1 MTARKPAHLTDLGWR
16 ELKVARLELPRFEY
30 RWACSCGRIGD
41 WKPRARS
48 ARNGGARHVAAM
60 EKK

>member
-1 MTARKPAHLTDLGWR
+1 MSSPIPVAHSWTIYTRGLAY
-16 ELKVARLELPRFEY
+16 VARH
-30 RWACSCGRIGD
+30 RWMCSCRRCGT
-41 WKPRARS
+41 WQKKVRS

>member
-1 MTARKPAHLTDLGWR
+1 MMLSHEIRIETDRREWR
-16 ELKVARLELPRFEY
+16 LRY
-30 RWACSCGRIGD
+30 YWQCSCGLFG
-41 WKPRARS
+41 KATNQARS